1 MISAKP
7 FISIL
12 RRCRKTEKNI
22 IVGAGKIGKELYN
35 LLYGQKIIVYKF
47 FDNDQEKMGNRIDN
61 VEIVPLHKIE
71 DENCLYIIAI
81 ENPDAR
87 QDLYAQLQELGINA
101 DRIIAYAPVLDYEY
115 ISQLDEE
122 DYQDTIS
129 SQFLSVFGREM
140 DWENPRTYN
149 EKICWEK
156 LNAKDP
162 RRTRFADKYLVRDW
176 VKEQIGEEHLT
187 RHYGVWDNAND
198 IDFNELP
205 SQFALKT
212 THSSAMNI
220 IVKDKSKLDIPKAV
234 NQLNYW
240 MGLNCAYYNLEL
252 HYKDIKPR
260 IICEEYLEGLA
271 EDVYDYNI
279 YCFNGEPKYIWCIKG
294 SHNPDCKASFYDL
307 NWQMQPFSMGY
318 PKDEIPAP
326 RPEKLDEMLRLSR
339 ILCKDF
345 NHVRVDWFSMPDG
358 RVLFGEMTFS
368 TCGGLQRFI
377 PEEYDE
383 YFGNLIEY

>member
-7 FISIL
+7 YVSIL

-22 IVGAGKIGKELYN
+22 IVGAGKTGKDLYN
-35 LLYGQKIIVYKF
+35 LLYKQNIIVYNF
-47 FDNDQEKMGNRIDN
+47 FDNDQKKIGDRIDN
-61 VEIVPLHKIE
+61 VEIVPLQKIE
-71 DENCLYIIAI
+71 DKNCLYIIAI
-81 ENPDAR
+81 YCPDAR
-87 QDLYAQLQELGINA
+87 QALYVQLQELGINTGN
-101 DRIIAYAPVLDYEY
+101 IIAYAPVLNDEY

-129 SQFLSVFGREM
+129 SLFFSVFGREM

-156 LNAKDP
+156 LNVKDP
-162 RRTRFADKYLVRDW
+162 RRTRLADKYLVRDW
-176 VKEQIGEEHLT
+176 VKEQIGEEHLV
-187 RHYGVWDNAND
+187 RYYGVWDDAND
-198 IDFNELP
+198 INFNELP
-205 SQFALKT
+205 SRFVLKT
-212 THSSAMNI
+212 NHASSTNI
-220 IVKDKSKLDIPKAV
+220 IVKDKSKLDIPKTI

-240 MGLNCAYYNLEL
+240 KRLNYAYNCLEL
-252 HYKDIKPR
+252 HYKDIEPK

-271 EDVYDYNI
+271 EAVYDYNI

-294 SHNPDCKASFYDL
+294 SHKPDCRASFYDL
-307 NWQMQPFSMGY
+307 NWQMQPFSYGY
-318 PKDEIPAP
+318 PKDEILAP

-345 NHVRVDWFSMPDG
+345 NHVRVDWYSMPDG
-358 RVLFGEMTFS
+358 RVLFGEMTFA
-368 TCGGLQRFI
+368 TWGGHKRFI

-383 YFGNLIEY
+383 YFGNLIQY